1 MSRLKNYNS
10 KTVWDLSE
18 VYKNRN
24 GNNKSSNKFLQS
36 SLYSG
41 LYSKCKISCS
51 KFKIT
56 LMSGYFYYDHHHFI
70 DKEIKVHR
78 G

>member
-18 VYKNRN
+18 VYKNCN

-51 KFKIT
+51 KFKMT
-56 LMSGYFYYDHHHFI
+56 LWLVTFNYDHPHFI